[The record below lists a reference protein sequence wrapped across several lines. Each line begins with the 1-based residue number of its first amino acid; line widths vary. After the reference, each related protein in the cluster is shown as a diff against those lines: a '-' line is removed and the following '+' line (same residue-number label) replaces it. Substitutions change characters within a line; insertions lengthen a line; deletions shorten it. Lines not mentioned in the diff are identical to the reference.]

1 MPKIARLL
9 VTRNEC
15 REMGMN
21 VSNTTF
27 QRWERASLLQAFKP
41 NGRNS
46 IVRYRL
52 RDVLRLIASRTE
64 HRGPLDED
72 LDGDDEDNS

>member
-1 MPKIARLL
+1 MAKVYKLL

-15 REMGMN
+15 REMGLG

-27 QRWERASLLQAFKP
+27 QRWEDAGLIHAIKL
-41 NGRNS
+41 NGRAS

-64 HRGPLDED
+64 RRVPRNELELDYE
-72 LDGDDEDNS
+72 E